1 MLQVIQTVVQEEA
14 ELWNDAQLVSH
25 LSAQVEADGLL
36 VGIDI
41 LQNLLT
47 LLRWEHAE
55 VSGADAEVWT
65 HSYLGYT
72 YHHAVH
78 HAGL

>member
-14 ELWNDAQLVSH
+14 ELWNDTQLVSH

-36 VGIDI
+36 VGIDVF
-41 LQNLLT
+41 QNLLT

-55 VSGADAEVWT
+55 VSSADAKIRAY
-65 HSYLGYT
+65 SYLSNT
-72 YHHAVH
+72 YHHTMH